1 VTVDYI
7 TQPEQLAPVAEWFDQ
22 PEANESREQMNAVV
36 ADIDRGAD
44 RDVGIAAGQRRVAL
58 GRA

>member
-7 TQPEQLAPVAEWFDQ
+7 TKPQQLAPVAQWFDQ
-22 PEANESREQMNAVV
+22 PETNESREQMNAVV